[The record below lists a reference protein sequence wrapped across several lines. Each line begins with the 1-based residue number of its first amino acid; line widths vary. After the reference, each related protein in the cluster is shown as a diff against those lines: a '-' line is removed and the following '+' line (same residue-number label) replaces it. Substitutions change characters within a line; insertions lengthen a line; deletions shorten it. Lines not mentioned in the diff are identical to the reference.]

1 MIDVNRCFCSPY
13 FLFTKNMFF
22 TFVCRSVAY
31 GGIVFLFPVWPETYF
46 YILYEGFDKT
56 DFFVKRRSLCCCEA
70 MGVGGFLSLLFL
82 VSKNF
87 MLNFEPGL
95 NGIVKFCDVA
105 ELI

>member
-1 MIDVNRCFCSPY
+1 
-13 FLFTKNMFF
+13 
-22 TFVCRSVAY
+22 
-31 GGIVFLFPVWPETYF
+31 
-46 YILYEGFDKT
+46 
-56 DFFVKRRSLCCCEA
+56 VKRRSLCCCEA

-87 MLNFEPGL
+87 MLNFEPGV